1 MGKSPNSWL
10 LLFACIGCAASGTGT
25 SPAQSSTPHTRKV
38 AASAATALDSLSNV
52 AEKSYRAALVRPV
65 QERQSA
71 SFPIESALARRDL
84 TELEVA
90 LTEAPSE
97 HPLDRA
103 ARRFATAAEALLLRL
118 WGPARRAGERDV
130 AKSASLESLL
140 ATHDVFQQAATQLR
154 LELER
159 AVRSSTVLEAMRTD
173 NSRGAD

>member
-10 LLFACIGCAASGTGT
+10 LLFACIGCASSTGT
-25 SPAQSSTPHTRKV
+25 SPAQSSTPRERKV
-38 AASAATALDSLSNV
+38 TACAATALDSLSIL

-65 QERQSA
+65 QEQKRA

-90 LTEAPSE
+90 LAQAPSE
-97 HPLDRA
+97 HRLDNT

-118 WGPARRAGERDV
+118 WGSARHVGEGDF
-130 AKSASLESLL
+130 AKSASLESLV
-140 ATHDVFQQAATQLR
+140 ATHDVFQRAAA
-154 LELER
+154 ELSVELGR
-159 AVRSSTVLEAMRTD
+159 AVHSSTVLEAMRTS